1 MASITL
7 RAFAKI
13 NLSLRIKDAR
23 PDGFHEV
30 QTILQAIDL
39 FDRVKCE
46 KRRGPFQIR
55 CDMPDVPTDR
65 TNLVWKAAQMLWD
78 TAGRGGEMREIG
90 RASCREGVGG

>member
-23 PDGFHEV
+23 ADGFHEV

-39 FDRVKCE
+39 YDRVKCA
-46 KRRGPFQIR
+46 
-55 CDMPDVPTDR
+55 T
-65 TNLVWKAAQMLWD
+65 
-78 TAGRGGEMREIG
+78 
-90 RASCREGVGG
+90 RARAVRDSL

>member
-13 NLSLRIKDAR
+13 NLSLRINDAR
-23 PDGFHEV
+23 PDGFHDV

-55 CDMPDVPTDR
+55 T
-65 TNLVWKAAQMLWD
+65 
-78 TAGRGGEMREIG
+78 
-90 RASCREGVGG
+90 